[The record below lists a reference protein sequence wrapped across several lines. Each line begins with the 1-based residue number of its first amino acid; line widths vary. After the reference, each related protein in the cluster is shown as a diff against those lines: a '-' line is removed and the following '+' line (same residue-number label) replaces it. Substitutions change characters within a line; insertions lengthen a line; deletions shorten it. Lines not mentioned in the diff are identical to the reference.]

1 MKKRLVKLGVT
12 LGLVAAVGV
21 GRTLAA
27 LSQTSGPVTNTF
39 AVGDN
44 IESGDFSIKETD
56 VKFENGNYVYNTI
69 DKQANPTKTAN
80 SYTNVLPK
88 ATLAKDPTVMFD
100 ESKVEDMPAVYMFV
114 KVDGLDDIYMS
125 GKGLSIAENGWGTE
139 WKKVSLNGGA
149 VSTTNASQVKDGERD
164 GIYVYEESNGN
175 RKIVPENLTASS
187 YKLPAVFTSLKVS
200 NAFEMSFTKDV
211 NDTVEITACAVQYD
225 NVDLA
230 EAYTLANQKLNPT
243 TTSSEE

>member
-21 GRTLAA
+21 GGTLAA

-39 AVGDN
+39 AVGYN
-44 IESGDFSIKETD
+44 IKSDDFSIKETN
-56 VKFENGNYVYNTI
+56 VKFENGNYVYDTVN
-69 DKQANPTKTAN
+69 KQANPTKTAN
-80 SYTNVLPK
+80 SYANVLPK
-88 ATLAKDPTVMFD
+88 ATLAKDPTVIFN
-100 ESKVEDMPAVYMFV
+100 ESKVDDMPAVYMFV

-125 GKGLSIAENGWGTE
+125 GKGLSIADNGWGTE
-139 WKKVSLNGGA
+139 WKKVSLNEGA
-149 VSTTNASQVKDGERD
+149 VSTTDASQFENGEKD
-164 GIYVYEESNGN
+164 GIYVYEESSGN
-175 RKIVPENLTASS
+175 RKIVPKNLTASS

-200 NAFEMSFTKDV
+200 GDFEMSFEGV
-211 NDTVEITACAVQYD
+211 NNIVKITACAVQYD